1 MDPDCYQFTIENS
14 MMHEGLRV
22 ATPLCLIY
30 LNVRGFLILTVK
42 KKKNPEIRSQDIK
55 KHRDD
60 VFKLL
65 VTSIDPTNT
74 ILLPDS
80 LKEDMKTFADMME
93 ASLPNQSLQDRL
105 RVDDEQIRTFIA
117 IMREVFVL

>member
-1 MDPDCYQFTIENS
+1 M
-14 MMHEGLRV
+14 
-22 ATPLCLIY
+22 
-30 LNVRGFLILTVK
+30 
-42 KKKNPEIRSQDIK
+42 
-55 KHRDD
+55 
-60 VFKLL
+60 FKLL